1 MNPKIKS
8 LLDDFKPHD
17 FGAHV
22 KVFHELMA
30 NKVGEILLVSTPYD
44 AFIMEEDGSLTS
56 KIINEYRGLNLSS
69 PPRLTKAATAKE
81 ALKLLEEKKF
91 DLVITMPNLEDM
103 ETYDLVPK
111 IKKLKPDLPV
121 ILLAHKN
128 SDLIEDNDS
137 CSVINNEFIWTGN
150 ADLFLA
156 LVKSVEDRLNVE
168 ADTKKAMVRVLI
180 LVEDSPLFR
189 SIFLPLIYKVVVN
202 QTLSLME
209 ETLNEEHRLLKMRA
223 RPKILVAENYESAW
237 NLFEKFKPY
246 VFGVISDTRFPKDC
260 KMTPDAGFI
269 LLSKIKKE
277 IPHLPLLLLSS
288 EPENRKKA
296 EKIQAI
302 FIDKNSPDL
311 QSEIE
316 NFFLGFLG
324 FGDFVFRLAD
334 KTEVGRAGNLRALEE
349 LLKKVPDEPVKYH
362 AKRNHFS
369 NWLMARS
376 EITLAS
382 RFAKLKISDFD
393 SIASMKEFTISI
405 IHALRKYRQ
414 RGVVVQFVP
423 GEFDP
428 DISEFIKIGEGSLGG
443 KARGLAFIARL
454 LHENP
459 HFYTKYP
466 EADIAVPRTL
476 VIATDCFD
484 AFISENG
491 LEANRFCN
499 CSDDEIRNHFLE
511 SDLPRWLFDDLRA
524 FLEKV
529 KVPLSIRS
537 SSLLEDAHFHSFA
550 GLYKTFMIPNN
561 HPDFYV
567 RLHHLIT
574 AIKIIYASTFFS
586 APLAFSKKI
595 SQQFRKDKMAVI
607 VQQLVGR
614 QYGNYFYPAVSGVAR
629 SKNFYPIGKMKPE
642 DGIASIGL
650 GFGKIL
656 EEKEGAL
663 RFCPAYPSVLPQFS
677 TVDDILTHAQRYFY
691 ALKTMNYSRQFDPEK
706 ESDLEKRDI
715 ADAYDEFP
723 VKSLSSTYIP
733 EEHRIRDTGFIP
745 GPKLITFARIL
756 KYKAL
761 PLPEI
766 ISDLLELGKK
776 GIGGPVEIEFALD
789 LDEGEKDKNRL
800 YFLQLRPM
808 SAGENLK
815 DVLIEED
822 EIKRAFCYSAHSM
835 GHGKNTDMADI
846 VYVKPSDFKKE
857 KTKVIAMEI
866 GEINEKLTKEK
877 RPYLLA
883 GPGRWG
889 SSDRWLGIPVK
900 WADISGTCAMIEMRD
915 GRLNADPSQGSH
927 FFQKITARG
936 IHYIT
941 LNQGTQDFFK
951 WDRIESLDPVS
962 ETRFLRHVR
971 FEKPF
976 VLKNDGRSSKC
987 VIYET

>member
-1 MNPKIKS
+1 MNPKIKN
-8 LLDDFKPHD
+8 LLDDFQPHD
-17 FGAHV
+17 FEAHV
-22 KVFHELMA
+22 KIFHELMA

-56 KIINEYRGLNLSS
+56 KIINEYRGLNLSR
-69 PPRLTKAATAKE
+69 PPRLTKAPTAKE
-81 ALKLLEEKKF
+81 ALKLIDEKKF

-103 ETYDLVPK
+103 DTYDLVAK
-111 IKKLKPDLPV
+111 TKELKPDLPV
-121 ILLAHKN
+121 ILLAHKS
-128 SDLIEDNDS
+128 SDLIEDNES
-137 CSVINNEFIWTGN
+137 CPAVANEFIWTGN

-168 ADTKKAMVRVLI
+168 TDTKKAMVRVLI

-202 QTLSLME
+202 QTRSLME

-237 NLFEKFKPY
+237 ELFEKFKPY

-316 NFFLGFLG
+316 NFFLNFLG
-324 FGDFVFRLAD
+324 FGDFIFRLAD

-349 LLKKVPDEPVKYH
+349 LLKKVPDEPVEYH

-376 EITLAS
+376 EIALAS
-382 RFAKLKISDFD
+382 RLAKLKISDFD
-393 SIASMKEFTISI
+393 SISSMKEFTISI

-414 RGVVVQFVP
+414 KGVVVRFVP

-428 DISEFIKIGEGSLGG
+428 DISEFIKIGKGSLGG
-443 KARGLAFIARL
+443 KARGLAFVARSL
-454 LHENP
+454 REHP
-459 HFYTKYP
+459 HLYTKYP
-466 EADIAVPRTL
+466 EIEIAAPRTL

-484 AFISENG
+484 AFIGENR
-491 LEANRFCN
+491 LEVNRFCD
-499 CSDDEIRNHFLE
+499 CSDNEIRDHFLE
-511 SDLPRWLFDDLRA
+511 ADLPRWLFEDLRA
-524 FLEKV
+524 FIKEV

-567 RLHHLIT
+567 RLHHLVT

-586 APLAFSKKI
+586 APLAFSRKI
-595 SQQFRKDKMAVI
+595 SQQFRRDKMAVI
-607 VQQLVGR
+607 VQQLVGKK
-614 QYGNYFYPAVSGVAR
+614 YGDYFYPAISGVAM
-629 SKNFYPIGKMKPE
+629 SKNFYPIGKIKPE
-642 DGIASIGL
+642 DGIVSMGL
-650 GFGKIL
+650 GLGKIL

-663 RFCPAYPSVLPQFS
+663 MFCPAYPSVLPQFS
-677 TVDDILTHAQRYFY
+677 SVDDILTHAQRYFY
-691 ALKTMNYSRQFDPEK
+691 ALRLMKNSRQFDPEK

-715 ADAYDEFP
+715 VDASDEFP
-723 VKSLSSTYIP
+723 VKSLASTYIP

-756 KYKAL
+756 KYNSP
-761 PLPEI
+761 PLARV
-766 ISDLLELGKK
+766 ISELLKLGQK
-776 GIGGPVEIEFALD
+776 GIGGPVEMEFALN
-789 LDEGEKDKNRL
+789 LSENERIKNRL
-800 YFLQLRPM
+800 YFLQIRPM
-808 SAGENLK
+808 SAGENLR
-815 DVLIEED
+815 DVMIDED
-822 EIKRAFCYSAHSM
+822 EIKKAFCYSAHSM

-846 VYVKPSDFKKE
+846 VYVKPRDFKKE
-857 KTKVIAMEI
+857 KTREIAREI
-866 GEINEKLTKEK
+866 GEINKKLKREKC
-877 RPYLLA
+877 PYLLA

-900 WADISGTCAMIEMRD
+900 WPDISGTRAMIEMRD

-927 FFQKITARG
+927 FFRKITSRG

-941 LNQGTQDFFK
+941 LNQGTEDFFR
-951 WDRIESLDPVS
+951 WDMIEKLEPVS
-962 ETRFLRHVR
+962 EMEFLRHVR

-976 VLKNDGRSSKC
+976 VLKNDGRSSRC